1 MIIEIATF
9 EILATKHEEFEA
21 ALAVAVDTV
30 MKRAKGFLA
39 FEVLHGIEEA
49 DLYTFLIRWETL
61 EDHTVGFRE
70 SDLYVQW
77 RAIIQPYFANAP
89 KVNHWS
95 PIFEVEK

>member
-1 MIIEIATF
+1 MIIEIATI
-9 EILATKHEEFEA
+9 EILATKNEEFEA

-30 MKRAKGFLA
+30 LKKAKGFLE

-49 DLYTFLIRWETL
+49 DLYTFLIRWESL
-61 EDHTVGFRE
+61 EDHTIGFRE

-89 KVNHWS
+89 KVNHWT
-95 PIFEVEK
+95 PVFEVEK